1 MNSWFLYAIIAPFL
15 WAVVNIADQYLIAK
29 YSDREK
35 ERSSGGLVI
44 FSSLIGLL
52 IAGIIFIFTDGLFSI
67 PSLDIA
73 LLFLAGLLTVVWIV
87 LYLFTL
93 EIEEVSRVVPWFLTI
108 PVFGYILGSI
118 FLGETLSLRQVVG
131 AILVF
136 VGLIVISINWTETRV
151 RIKHKPMLYM
161 LLVSLTVAVSGI
173 IFKYV
178 TVEDSFWISSFWEYV
193 GLGTTGVFIFLCMP
207 KQRREFIHMNKAG
220 GVRIFLVNVIS
231 EFTSVS
237 GNLLTNFALVLA
249 PATLVFI
256 VGSFQP
262 AFVLLLT
269 IIGTY
274 MFPKIMKEDMSWQ
287 VLYPKIVAVIVMVIG
302 SAILFL

>member
-29 YSDREK
+29 YSDKEK

-73 LLFLAGLLTVVWIV
+73 LLLLAGLLTVVWIV

-207 KQRREFIHMNKAG
+207 KQRREFIHMNRAG

-274 MFPKIMKEDMSWQ
+274 MFPKIIKEDMSWQ

>member
-1 MNSWFLYAIIAPFL
+1 MNSWFLYAVIAPFL
-15 WAVVNIADQYLIAK
+15 WALVNIADQYLIAK
-29 YSDREK
+29 YSDKEK

-274 MFPKIMKEDMSWQ
+274 MFPKIIKEDMSWQ

>member
-35 ERSSGGLVI
+35 ERSCGGLVI

-207 KQRREFIHMNKAG
+207 KQRREFIHMNRAG

-274 MFPKIMKEDMSWQ
+274 MFPKIIKEDMSWQ

>member
-1 MNSWFLYAIIAPFL
+1 M
-15 WAVVNIADQYLIAK
+15 
-29 YSDREK
+29 
-35 ERSSGGLVI
+35 I

-207 KQRREFIHMNKAG
+207 KQRREFIHMNRAG

-274 MFPKIMKEDMSWQ
+274 MFPKIIKEDMSWQ